1 LSLDPITL
9 TSLARRL
16 RYFPRTCEVLHL
28 AR

>member
-16 RYFPRTCEVLHL
+16 CHFPRTCEVLHL